1 MKVSNSLN
9 SFLFFYLFEL
19 RFSIVFIF
27 CKYCFSTLE
36 ADTSLFPPLFY
47 ARVLCMVAEKLEENK
62 IREYK
67 SKIEI
72 LYIWSSRKDELSVTQ
87 ITSSNPFFFFFFL
100 RVLIKANQFSV
111 LRTNLLRL
119 KIFLYS
125 ILTVSEI

>member
-1 MKVSNSLN
+1 
-9 SFLFFYLFEL
+9 
-19 RFSIVFIF
+19 
-27 CKYCFSTLE
+27 
-36 ADTSLFPPLFY
+36 
-47 ARVLCMVAEKLEENK
+47 MVAEKLEENK

-87 ITSSNPFFFFFFL
+87 ITSSNLFFFFFFFFL